1 MKRLKDKLRKVL
13 NDHKTVTAVAQE
25 MLPTVLYALIEKGH
39 LGDWS
44 PEKDCCLCLT
54 FQQPVFCSVLVCG
67 KLKSSQF

>member
-1 MKRLKDKLRKVL
+1 MGAREEKLKRLKDKLRKVL

-44 PEKDCCLCLT
+44 PENNLDVRALR
-54 FQQPVFCSVLVCG
+54 FCA
-67 KLKSSQF
+67 